1 MLKSKFIK
9 ALSLTGAILF
19 AQTTWATPPSDELVK
34 KYIRVMKT
42 SESVNQE
49 MKNLFKQNIKTNLTV
64 SILAEYPDLT
74 IEQQEKLERTIDKFA
89 QSSTN
94 IFFSNEIIL
103 AEMNKQPIDDIKRVY
118 TTEELQALIQF
129 YETPLG
135 QKIIEKQGLIAN
147 SNVNSLQNIQQK
159 TELFSSAI
167 SQELEELSYLFY
179 DEVEKIV
186 QRNQYNL
193 PSVDSVPK
201 TFKPSQN
208 KK

>member
-9 ALSLTGAILF
+9 TLLFAGVILF
-19 AQTTWATPPSDELVK
+19 AQTAWATPPSDELVK

-159 TELFSSAI
+159 NRAVFFS
-167 SQELEELSYLFY
+167 Y
-179 DEVEKIV
+179 
-186 QRNQYNL
+186 
-193 PSVDSVPK
+193 
-201 TFKPSQN
+201 
-208 KK
+208 